1 MKKIMT
7 LSVAVCMSLI
17 LLSCQKEVDS
27 SEKINDILEN
37 ETYMKIELGEDYHQ
51 SAVLFA
57 LQEEKAVVP
66 KDVKWGLPKYRKKDT
81 IGVSFGEEGTEI
93 YKADGE
99 MYPELYVESYL
110 ASIKNL
116 DLSVKEVKDRNYSVK
131 IADKEQLKW
140 FEEELYMVS
149 TLVIGDSY
157 ELSGVTVEFDREY
170 RPVKKIFQLKKK
182 NNTILGDE
190 EDDSKKCIQKISYDV
205 GKLKFNRQFHQVEN
219 LIGRD
224 KK

>member
-1 MKKIMT
+1 MKKIMM
-7 LSVAVCMSLI
+7 LGVVFCMSLI
-17 LLSCQKEVDS
+17 LLSCQKEWDS

-37 ETYMKIELGEDYHQ
+37 EKYMKIELGEDYHQ
-51 SAVLFA
+51 SSVLFA

-66 KDVKWGLPKYRKKDT
+66 KDVKWGLPKYREKDT
-81 IGVSFGEEGTEI
+81 IGVSFAEEGTEI

-99 MYPELYVESYL
+99 MYPELYAKAYL
-110 ASIKNL
+110 ASVVNL

-140 FEEELYMVS
+140 FEEELYTVS

-182 NNTILGDE
+182 NNMILGDE
-190 EDDSKKCIQKISYDV
+190 EDDSEKCIQEFSYDV
-205 GKLKFNRQFHQVEN
+205 GKMKFNREFSRVEN
-219 LIGRD
+219 LIGKD
-224 KK
+224 